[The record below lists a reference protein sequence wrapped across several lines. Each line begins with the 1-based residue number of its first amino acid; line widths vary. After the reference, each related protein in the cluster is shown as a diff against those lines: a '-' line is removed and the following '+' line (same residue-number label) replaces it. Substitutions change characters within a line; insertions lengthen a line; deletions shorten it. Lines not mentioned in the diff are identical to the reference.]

1 MIVNVTV
8 TVVNAVTVAVEV
20 TLFATAHDFFV
31 RHEWVACNFCASYFD
46 YHNACFFNKGDM
58 WVACK

>member
-20 TLFATAHDFFV
+20 TLFATAHDFLLGMSGWFV
-31 RHEWVACNFCASYFD
+31 IFTLVNLITTLPNF
-46 YHNACFFNKGDM
+46 
-58 WVACK
+58 

>member
-31 RHEWVACNFCASYFD
+31 RHEWVVCNFYAS
-46 YHNACFFNKGDM
+46 
-58 WVACK
+58 